1 MAERLIVTLD
11 GPAGVGKTTLARRL
25 AEELGVAYLDTG
37 AMFRA
42 IGFSL
47 GEGARDWPEEK
58 LSAELATMRFAIEGA
73 GADTRLLV
81 NGHEM
86 GDEIRSEKVGLLA
99 SAVGTLPPVREAL
112 KRAQREIGRECSL
125 VAEGRDMGTVVFPEA
140 RVKFFLDATPEER
153 ATRRVLQLRQ
163 MGQEADYDAILVQIK
178 VRDAQDR
185 NRAVAPLKPAED
197 AIIVDTTKLDVDQVF
212 AELKR
217 LVASA
222 A

>member
-163 MGQEADYDAILVQIK
+163 MGQAADYDAILVQIK

>member
-11 GPAGVGKTTLARRL
+11 GPAGVGKTTLAKRL

-58 LSAELATMRFAIEGA
+58 LTAELAKMRFAIEGE
-73 GADTRLLV
+73 GANTRLLV
-81 NGHEM
+81 NDREM
-86 GDEIRSEKVGLLA
+86 GNEIRSEKVGLLA
-99 SAVGTLPPVREAL
+99 SVLGTLPAVREAL

-178 VRDAQDR
+178 IRDAQDR

-197 AIIVDTTKLDVDQVF
+197 AIVVDTTKLDVDQVF